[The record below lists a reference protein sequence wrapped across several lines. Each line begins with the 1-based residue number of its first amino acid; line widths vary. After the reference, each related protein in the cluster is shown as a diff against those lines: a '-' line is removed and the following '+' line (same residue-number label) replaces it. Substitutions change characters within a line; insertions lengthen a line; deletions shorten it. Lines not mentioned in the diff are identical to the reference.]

1 MSDGFYIRFRE
12 MVPEEGLLNLALAEI
27 SSLHDDWPE
36 RVQCNIVIAGGPRSA
51 DRDRFNA
58 EVKIDLGRGRGEPIA
73 GVAVSE
79 DPYAALRTAFRSLRQ
94 SLTMV
99 A

>member
-1 MSDGFYIRFRE
+1 MHMSDGFFIRFRE
-12 MVPEEGLLNLALAEI
+12 MVPEEGLLNLALSEI

-36 RVQCNIVIAGGPRSA
+36 RVQCNIVIAQGQRAPGE
-51 DRDRFNA
+51 RFNA
-58 EVKIDLGRGRGEPIA
+58 EIELKLGRGAPIA
-73 GVAVSE
+73 GQAACE

-94 SLTMV
+94 RLPMV